1 MPQKTNLNIN
11 PYYDDFDKEDNYY
24 RVLFKPGYPIQARE
38 LTTLQ
43 SILQDQIESFGSHM
57 FKDGSMVIPGGITY
71 ISEYYSVKINE
82 DHLGIPVTLYLD
94 KLIGKKLTGAT
105 SGISLVVDSY
115 LTPAISTDVTDITL
129 FVQYLNSGLNN
140 EIEFLTDGEDLIIE
154 ESFIYGNTSITQ
166 GDTIAS
172 LVTTEACAIGCA
184 AAVSS
189 GVYFIRGSFVNVSSD
204 KIVLDAYTNRPSY
217 RVGLNVS
224 EEVITVKED
233 SGLYDNARGFSN
245 YAAPGSDRLK
255 ITTTLT
261 KKPLTDIDDKNFIEL
276 LKLNG
281 GDVKK
286 LQNKSQY
293 SIIKDYFAKRTF
305 EESGNYAVD
314 KFGVRITE
322 SLNDR
327 ISNEGT
333 YFQGETT
340 QNGLVPSDDLM
351 SVKISPGRAY
361 VRGFDIEKSEET
373 IIDIE
378 KPRDRI
384 NVPRS
389 LVPFEFGTLL
399 RVNNVQGTP
408 YFGLNNVNNI
418 VSLYNQRRDSSTTSP
433 SGWGTK
439 IGDAR
444 VYSFSL
450 TDDTYKNKA
459 SQWDLYLFDVQTY
472 TIITVNRS
480 LNSTQCPATTYVRG
494 LSSGATGYVVT
505 AAAGTSISL
514 TQTSGTFLVGE
525 SIILNEDITISRST
539 TAVAQY
545 SVDDIKAVY
554 QDNASFS
561 GMQQDFMA
569 DSVLSQS
576 STVPGL
582 GFSDRLTITTGGNVT
597 CPGKTFAK
605 VKVGSII
612 RYQISGL
619 AYETFN
625 RVSAVA
631 ADARSFTVVAVTN
644 VNDVCSGALP
654 AANQTVPAFIGTTK
668 LFNKENQ
675 GLYAPLSHTNV
686 GNVNLSGSNLSIRK
700 QVNSLSTSGTGTLN
714 ITTASIGITSAFFET
729 FDAERYSVHYSDGTI
744 EDLTGDQ
751 VSIVSDGAEVA
762 FTGLSTSSSNVTVNV
777 SLVKDSI
784 ISKQKNYIR
793 SSKLTIN
800 KTQSGVGT
808 DSNGLVKNEYY
819 GLRVEDKEISL
830 NRPDVVKITKVL
842 ESLNSS
848 DPVLDKLTFIS
859 GLGLNV
865 NAIVGELVI
874 GAESGSVAQVVEAT
888 SPSEINIVYLSQE
901 KFIVGESVTF
911 DESGIITNL
920 QNITNGSYLDVT
932 NNFRLNKGHKDQ
944 YYDYSRLVR
953 QTDSIP
959 SRKLLVIYDYYEVP
973 SSDVGDA
980 YTVASYPAERFSK
993 DMPLYPSGLR
1003 SSDTLDFRPSV
1014 SVFTSTSASPFA
1026 YSSRNFASSGTNS
1039 SLIITPNESSLVSYD
1054 YYLPRKDLIVL
1065 DALGNFS
1072 VIKGVS
1078 SLDPK
1083 YPTNVEG
1090 AMDIGTIDL
1099 PPYLYNP
1106 NDAVIRLVDNR
1117 RYTMRDIGKL
1127 EDRIENLEVTTSLS
1141 LLELNTKSLQ
1151 IQDAD
1156 GLSRF
1161 KTGFFVDDFKDSSF
1175 IDIND
1180 PDAECAIDSVN
1191 KELVCPLQNYSITPE
1206 LVLSSGTD
1214 YSSVDYSA
1222 DLDLFDSSVRKTGDL
1237 ITLNYTESAWIE
1249 QPLASRVENVNP
1261 FNMIEFNGAIS
1272 LTPASDNWVRDI
1284 FVDGGSR
1291 TITGSFDGSY
1301 IETIK
1306 TSSYPDTH
1314 FRSRNVAF
1322 AAGGLKPLTR
1332 YYPFFDGSSGVDIV
1346 PKLIEISMVSGVF
1359 SAGETLEA
1367 YVGGEKIATFRI
1379 CVPNHKL
1386 GDINNPTSRFSLNP
1400 YNRSL
1405 TLPSAYTASAT
1416 ILNVDIQSLAAEAQG
1431 RFSGRIARNC
1441 TLIGSTSGAQANVS
1455 DIRLITDTFGDVGGA
1470 LFFRD
1475 PLTNPPPAVRF
1486 QVGTRT
1492 YKLTSSSSN
1501 SQSVPGSLLIS
1512 SAETTYSAS
1521 GIVDVYTQ
1529 TRVVVRRPPPPP
1541 PPPPPAQPR
1550 GGKDP
1555 LAQTFTVDETGAF
1568 LTSIDLFFASK
1579 DENEKVFVELRT
1591 VELGTPT
1598 NTLVQDF
1605 ARVTLEPSQ
1614 VNVSDNAEVA
1624 TRVTFPSPI
1633 YLEPNVEYAIVII
1646 APSSNNYE
1654 HWIARMGERTVN
1666 TQSLPNAE
1674 SVLVTKQYIGGSLF
1688 KSQNGTIWTAN
1699 QFEDLKFKLYKANFV
1714 NQTGIVYFNNP
1725 TISENTYVTPTLPLN
1740 PIKTLP
1746 RKLKVGVTSATS
1758 SDMISIL
1765 SPGRKVS
1772 EGSAPGPTGYI
1783 EQAGGNIGNLSLSGV
1798 GTGYANGTYSG
1809 VSFYNITGSGSGA
1822 VGVVTIANGLV
1833 SAVSIG
1839 VGATSGNGYVVG
1851 DVLGITTSAIGKG
1864 GKASI
1869 TVSAI
1874 NSVDTLYL
1882 TNVQGEEF
1890 STGED
1895 LVYYNDSG
1903 SRVALANTD
1912 ITSSTLVSNLY
1923 DGSSLVVSH
1932 NNHGMTSDTNKVS
1945 IANILP
1951 NTPPV
1956 LLTSSIDINSTSI
1969 SIASTAGFATF
1980 EGQTSSTGYVKVN
1993 NEIIFYNSVNGDNT
2007 LGIGTRGTNGSL
2019 IRNHNVG
2026 DIAYK
2031 YELNG
2036 VSLVRLNTS
2045 YNMSSDYSLKTEK
2058 DSDKYA
2064 VQFSRG
2070 DRATGD
2076 TQLSF
2081 IDQKSLGGDS
2091 VRASQN
2097 LQFNTIIPQ
2106 INVITPGQTT
2116 NVTSE
2121 IRTVSGTSAGGSE
2134 IPFTDEGYES
2144 VEINQPNFL
2153 SSPRI
2158 ICSSINEAENLSSL
2172 PRSKSFTMAVTLSS
2186 QDPNLSPVIDTQNTT
2201 LILQRNRVNN
2211 PISDYAKDSRVN
2223 QLKNDP
2229 HNSAY
2234 ICKKISLKQ
2243 PASSLRVFVGAYR
2256 PSTADFRVLYRLFR
2270 ADSSEITQAY
2280 QLFPGYDNLID
2291 TDGDGFGDKIIDPT
2305 LNSGRS
2311 DAFVPPNKANEF
2323 SEYQFTID
2331 NVEQFTAFSIKIVM
2345 SSTDEANPPRFR
2357 DLRAIALA

>member
-24 RVLFKPGYPIQARE
+24 RVLFKPGFPIQARE

-57 FKDGSMVIPGGITY
+57 FKDGSMVIPGGIAY
-71 ISEYYSVKINE
+71 ISEYYSIKIE
-82 DHLGIPVTLYLD
+82 DNHLGIPVTLYLD
-94 KLIGKKLTGAT
+94 KLIGKRLTGAT

-115 LTPAISTDVTDITL
+115 LTPATSTDVTDTTL
-129 FVQYLNSGLNN
+129 FVQYLNAGLNN
-140 EIEFLTDGEDLIIE
+140 EIEFLTDGEELIVE
-154 ESFIYGNTSITQ
+154 ESFIYGNTSIAQ

-172 LVTTEACAIGCA
+172 LIASDASAIGCA
-184 AAVSS
+184 AAISA
-189 GVYFIRGSFVNVSSD
+189 GVYFIRGSFVNVSSE
-204 KIVLDAYTNRPSY
+204 KIVLDAYSNRPSY
-217 RVGLNVS
+217 RVGLNIS

-255 ITTTLT
+255 ISTKLS

-276 LKLNG
+276 LKL
-281 GDVKK
+281 GDGNIKK

-333 YFQGETT
+333 YFSGQTT
-340 QNGLVPSDDLM
+340 QNGLTPSENLM

-373 IIDIE
+373 IVDVE
-378 KPRDRI
+378 KPRDSI
-384 NVPRS
+384 NVPRA
-389 LVPFEFGTLL
+389 LVPFEFGTLI

-408 YFGLNNVNNI
+408 YFGIDNTSNV
-418 VSLYNQRRDSSTTSP
+418 VSLYNRRRDSSTNSP

-439 IGDAR
+439 IGESR

-459 SQWDLYLFDVQTY
+459 SQWDLYLFDIQTY
-472 TIITVNRS
+472 TILTINQS

-505 AAAGTSISL
+505 AASGTSLTL
-514 TQTSGTFLVGE
+514 TQTSGTFLEGE
-525 SIILNEDITISRST
+525 SIILNEDTTISRST
-539 TAVAQY
+539 TGVTQY
-545 SVDDIKAVY
+545 SVDDIKAIY

-569 DSVLSQS
+569 DAVLSQS
-576 STVPGL
+576 STIPGL
-582 GFSDRLTITTGGNVT
+582 GFSDRVTITTSGNVT

-612 RYQISGL
+612 RYRISGL
-619 AYETFN
+619 EYETFN

-631 ADARSFTVVAVTN
+631 ADARSFTVVAVEN
-644 VNDVCSGALP
+644 INDVCSGALP
-654 AANQTVPAFIGTTK
+654 ASNQIVPAFVGTTK
-668 LFNKENQ
+668 LLNKENK
-675 GLYAPLSHTNV
+675 GLYAPLSNINV

-700 QVNSLSTSGTGTLN
+700 QINSLSTGSDGTLN
-714 ITTASIGITSAFFET
+714 ITTSSIGITSAFFET
-729 FDAERYSVHYSDGTI
+729 YDAERYSVHYSNGTI

-751 VSIVSDGAEVA
+751 VSIVSDGTEVA
-762 FTGLSTSSSNVTVNV
+762 FTGLTASQSDVTLNV
-777 SLVKDSI
+777 SLIKNSI

-793 SSKLTIN
+793 SSQFIIN
-800 KTQSGVGT
+800 KTQSGIGT
-808 DSNGLVKNEYY
+808 DNNGLELNKYY
-819 GLRVEDKEISL
+819 GLRVEDREISL
-830 NRPDVVKITKVL
+830 NRPDVVKVTKVL
-842 ESLNSS
+842 ESLNNS
-848 DPVLDKLTFIS
+848 DPVLDKLSFIS
-859 GLGLNV
+859 GISLNT
-865 NAIVGELVI
+865 NAIVGELII
-874 GAESGSVAQVVEAT
+874 GSESGSVAQIVEIPSA
-888 SPSEINIVYLSQE
+888 SEIYIVYLSQE
-901 KFIVGESVTF
+901 KYIIGEQVTF
-911 DESGIITNL
+911 DESGIVTNL
-920 QNITNGSYLDVT
+920 QNITVGSYLDVT
-932 NNFRLNKGHKDQ
+932 NNFRLDKGHKDQ

-959 SRKLLVIYDYYEVP
+959 SRKLLVIHDYFQVP
-973 SSDVGDA
+973 SSDTGDA
-980 YTVASYPAERFSK
+980 YTVATYDAERFAK
-993 DMPLYPSGLR
+993 DVPVYPNGLR
-1003 SSDTLDFRPSV
+1003 STDTLDFRPSV
-1014 SVFTSTSASPFA
+1014 DVFTSTSSSPFA
-1026 YSSRNFASSGTNS
+1026 YESRNFASSGTNS
-1039 SLIITPNESSLVSYD
+1039 SLIVAPNESSLVSYD

-1065 DALGNFS
+1065 DTLGNFS

-1083 YPTNVEG
+1083 HPTNVEG
-1090 AMDIGTIDL
+1090 AMDIATIDL
-1099 PPYLYNP
+1099 PAYLYDP
-1106 NDAVIRLVDNR
+1106 NDAVITLIDNR

-1151 IQDAD
+1151 VQDAD

-1175 IDIND
+1175 IDIAD

-1191 KELVCPLQNYSITPE
+1191 KELICPVQNYSITPE
-1206 LVLSSGTD
+1206 LTLSSGIDYSTAD
-1214 YSSVDYSA
+1214 YSSN
-1222 DLDLFDSSVRKTGDL
+1222 LPLLDSSVRKTGDL
-1237 ITLNYTESAWIE
+1237 ITLDYTETAWIE

-1261 FNMIEFNGAIS
+1261 FNMIEFNGAIQ

-1284 FVDGGSR
+1284 FVNGGSR

-1314 FRSRNVAF
+1314 YRSRNVAF
-1322 AAGGLKPLTR
+1322 AAGGLRPLTR
-1332 YYPFFDGSSGVDIV
+1332 YYPFFDGSSGIDIV
-1346 PKLIEISMVSGVF
+1346 PKLIEISMVSGAF
-1359 SAGETLEA
+1359 SAGETVEGFI
-1367 YVGGEKIATFRI
+1367 GGQKIITFRI
-1379 CVPNHKL
+1379 CIPNHKL
-1386 GDINNPTSRFSLNP
+1386 GPITNPTNRFSLNP

-1405 TLPSAYTASAT
+1405 TLPSAYTSSAT

-1431 RFSGRIARNC
+1431 RFFGRIARNC
-1441 TLIGSTSGAQANVS
+1441 TLIGKTSGAQASVS
-1455 DIRLITDTFGDVGGA
+1455 DIKLITDTFGDVGGA

-1486 QVGTRT
+1486 QVGTRS

-1501 SQSVPGSLLIS
+1501 AESRPGSLLIS

-1529 TRVVVRRPPPPP
+1529 TRVIVRRPPPPP
-1541 PPPPPAQPR
+1541 PPPPPARPR

-1568 LTSIDLFFASK
+1568 LTSVDLFFANK

-1614 VNVSDNAEVA
+1614 VNVSDDGETP

-1633 YLEPNVEYAIVII
+1633 YLEPNQEYALVVI

-1699 QFEDLKFKLYKANFV
+1699 QFEDMKFKLYKANFV

-1725 TISENTYVTPTLPLN
+1725 TISEETYVVPTLPLN

-1746 RKLKVGVTSATS
+1746 RKLKVGITSATNA
-1758 SDMISIL
+1758 DMISIL

-1772 EGSAPGPTGYI
+1772 EGSAPGPIGYI
-1783 EQAGGNIGNLSLSGV
+1783 EQSGGNIGNLSVSGV
-1798 GTGYANGTYSG
+1798 GTGYADGTYSG
-1809 VSFYNITGSGSGA
+1809 VNFYNITGSGSGS
-1822 VGVVTIANGLV
+1822 VGVVTISGGKLTE
-1833 SAVSIG
+1833 VSIG

-1851 DVLGITTSAIGKG
+1851 DVLGITTSAVGKG
-1864 GKASI
+1864 GKATI
-1869 TVSAI
+1869 TVSST

-1882 TNVQGEEF
+1882 SNVQGELF

-1903 SRVALANTD
+1903 TRVALANTD
-1912 ITSSTLVSNLY
+1912 ITSSSLVSNLY
-1923 DGSSLVVSH
+1923 DGTTLLVSH
-1932 NNHGMTSDTNKVS
+1932 NNHGMTADTNKVS
-1945 IANILP
+1945 ISNITP
-1951 NTPPV
+1951 NTTPV
-1956 LLTSSIDINSTSI
+1956 LLTSAVTINSTSI
-1969 SIASTAGFATF
+1969 SVASTSEFATF

-1993 NEIIFYNSVNGDNT
+1993 NEIIFYNSVNADNT

-2036 VSLVRLNTS
+2036 VSLARLNTL
-2045 YNMSSDYSLKTEK
+2045 YDMSADVSLKSEK
-2058 DSDKYA
+2058 DADKYC

-2081 IDQKSLGGDS
+2081 TDQKSLGGDE

-2121 IRTVSGTSAGGSE
+2121 IRTVTGTSAGGSE
-2134 IPFTDEGYES
+2134 IPFIDEGYES
-2144 VEINQPNFL
+2144 VELNQPNFL

-2158 ICSSINEAENLSSL
+2158 VCSSINEESKLSAL
-2172 PRSKSFTMAVTLSS
+2172 PRSKSFTLAVTLSS
-2186 QDPNLSPVIDTQNTT
+2186 NDPNLSPVLDTQNTT

-2223 QLKNDP
+2223 AIKNDP
-2229 HNSAY
+2229 HNAAY
-2234 ICKKISLKQ
+2234 ISKKISLKQ
-2243 PASSLRVFVGAYR
+2243 PASSLKVLIGAYR

-2270 ADSSEITQAY
+2270 ADSSEITQSY

-2291 TDGDGFGDKIIDPT
+2291 TDGDGFGDSVVDPT

-2311 DAFVPPNKANEF
+2311 DAFVAPNKVNEF

-2357 DLRAIALA
+2357 DLRSVALA

>member
-11 PYYDDFDKEDNYY
+11 PYYDDFDREDNYY

-82 DHLGIPVTLYLD
+82 DHLGIPVTSYLD
-94 KLIGKKLTGAT
+94 KLVGLRLTGSET
-105 SGISLVVDSY
+105 GISVVVDSY
-115 LTPAISTDVTDITL
+115 LTPATSSEVTDITL
-129 FVQYLNSGLNN
+129 FVQYLNSGLDN
-140 EIEFLTDGEDLIIE
+140 EIKFLNDGEELITE
-154 ESFIYGNTSITQ
+154 TSFIYGNTSITQ
-166 GDTIAS
+166 GDTVAS
-172 LVTTEACAIGCA
+172 LVSTESCAIGCA
-184 AAVSS
+184 AAISN
-189 GVYFIRGSFVNVSSD
+189 GIYFIRGSFVNVSSD
-204 KIVLDAYTNRPSY
+204 KIVLDPYTNQPSY
-217 RVGLNVS
+217 RVGLTIS
-224 EEVITVKED
+224 EDVVTVKED
-233 SGLYDNARGFSN
+233 SALYDNARGFSN

-255 ITTTLT
+255 ISTILS

-314 KFGVRITE
+314 KFGVKVTE

-327 ISNEGT
+327 ISNGGT
-333 YFQGETT
+333 YFSGEVT
-340 QNGLVPSDDLM
+340 QNGKEPSENLM
-351 SVKISPGRAY
+351 SVKITPGRAY

-373 IIDIE
+373 IIDVE
-378 KPRDRI
+378 KPRDTI
-384 NVPRS
+384 SVPRA

-408 YFGLNNVNNI
+408 YFGINNANNI
-418 VSLYNQRRDSSTTSP
+418 VSLYNQRRDSSTSST

-450 TDDTYKNKA
+450 TDDTYKNK
-459 SQWDLYLFDVQTY
+459 STKWDLYLFDVQTY
-472 TIITVNRS
+472 TILTVNQA

-505 AAAGTSISL
+505 AASGTSITL
-514 TQTSGTFLVGE
+514 TQTSGTFLPNE
-525 SIILNEDITISRST
+525 AIILNEDPSISRSAT
-539 TAVAQY
+539 SITQY
-545 SVDDIKAVY
+545 SVDDIKSVY
-554 QDNASFS
+554 QNCNPTFS

-569 DSVLSQS
+569 DSILSQS
-576 STVPGL
+576 SIIPGL
-582 GFSDRLTITTGGNVT
+582 GFSDRVTITTGGNVT

-631 ADARSFTVVAVTN
+631 ADARSFTVVAVEN
-644 VNDVCSGALP
+644 INDVCSGALP
-654 AANQTVPAFIGTTK
+654 AANQTVPAFVATTK
-668 LFNKENQ
+668 LFNNENQ
-675 GLYAPLSHTNV
+675 GIYAPLSNENV
-686 GNVNLSGSNLSIRK
+686 GKINLSSSNLSIRK
-700 QVNSLSTSGTGTLN
+700 QINSLSVSGSGTLN
-714 ITTASIGITSAFFET
+714 ITSSSIGISSAFFEP
-729 FDAERYSVHYSDGTI
+729 FDAERYSVHYSNGTI

-751 VSIVSDGAEVA
+751 VSIVSDGTEVA
-762 FTGLSTSSSNVTVNV
+762 FTGLTASSTNVTVNV
-777 SLVKDSI
+777 SLIKNSI
-784 ISKQKNYIR
+784 ISKQKNYIKC
-793 SSKLTIN
+793 SKFVVN
-800 KTQSGVGT
+800 KTQSGIGT
-808 DSNGLVKNEYY
+808 DVNGLEKNQYY
-819 GLRVEDKEISL
+819 GLRIEDKEISL
-830 NRPDVVKITKVL
+830 NRADVVKISKVY
-842 ESLNSS
+842 ESLNNQN
-848 DPVLDKLTFIS
+848 PTLDKLSFIS
-859 GLGLNV
+859 GLSLDV
-865 NAIVGELVI
+865 NAIIGEFII
-874 GAESGSVAQVVEAT
+874 GQESGSVAQIVDL
-888 SPSEINIVYLSQE
+888 PSSSEVNIIYLSQE
-901 KFIVGESVTF
+901 KFIIGEAVLF
-911 DESGIITNL
+911 EESGIITNL
-920 QNITNGSYLDVT
+920 QNITNGTYLDVT

-959 SRKLLVIYDYYEVP
+959 SRRLLVIMDYYEVP
-973 SSDVGDA
+973 SSDVGDT
-980 YTVASYPAERFSK
+980 YTVASYPAERFTK
-993 DMPLYPSGLR
+993 DMPLYPNGLR
-1003 SSDTLDFRPSV
+1003 ASDTLDFRPMV
-1014 SVFTSTSASPFA
+1014 AQYTSTSASPFA
-1026 YSSRNFASSGTNS
+1026 YTSRDYSVSGSNS
-1039 SLIITPNESSLVSYD
+1039 SVIVTPNESSLVAYE
-1054 YYLPRKDLIVL
+1054 YYLPRKDLLVL

-1072 VIKGVS
+1072 VVKGVS
-1078 SLDPK
+1078 ALEPK
-1083 YPTNVEG
+1083 LPTNVEG
-1090 AMDIGTIDL
+1090 AMDIATIDL
-1099 PPYLYNP
+1099 PAYLYNP
-1106 NDAVIRLVDNR
+1106 NDAKITLIDNR

-1127 EDRIENLEVTTSLS
+1127 EDRIQTLEVTTSLS
-1141 LLELNTKSLQ
+1141 LLELDTKSLQ
-1151 IQDAD
+1151 VQDAD

-1161 KTGFFVDDFKDSSF
+1161 KSGFFVDDFKDNSF
-1175 IDIND
+1175 IEIDD

-1191 KELVCPLQNYSITPE
+1191 KELVCPIQNYSINPE
-1206 LVLSSGTD
+1206 LVLASGTD
-1214 YSSVDYSA
+1214 YNTADFSA
-1222 DLDLFDSSVRKTGDL
+1222 DLPLFDSSVKKSGDL
-1237 ITLNYTESAWIE
+1237 ITLNYREVEWIS

-1261 FNMIEFNGAIS
+1261 FNMIEFNGGIS

-1291 TITGSFDGSY
+1291 TITGDYDGSY

-1314 FRSRNVAF
+1314 YRSRNVAF

-1332 YYPFFDGSSGVDIV
+1332 YYPFFDGSSGIDIV

-1359 SAGETLEA
+1359 SSGETVEA

-1386 GDINNPTSRFSLNP
+1386 GDINNPTNRFSLNP
-1400 YNRSL
+1400 YNRSI

-1416 ILNVDIQSLAAEAQG
+1416 VLNVDIAALAEEAQG
-1431 RFSGRIARNC
+1431 RFSGRIARSC
-1441 TLIGSTSGAQANVS
+1441 TLIGATSGAQATVS

-1492 YKLTSSSSN
+1492 YKLTSSSTN
-1501 SQSVPGSLLIS
+1501 AQPLPGSLLIS
-1512 SAETTYSAS
+1512 SAETSYSAS
-1521 GIVDVYTQ
+1521 GRVDVYTQ

-1541 PPPPPAQPR
+1541 PPPPPARPR

-1605 ARVTLEPSQ
+1605 SRVALEPSQ
-1614 VNVSDNAEVA
+1614 VNVSSNAEVP

-1633 YLEPNVEYAIVII
+1633 YLEPNVEYAIVVI

-1699 QFEDLKFKLYKANFV
+1699 QFEDMKFKLYKAQFV
-1714 NQTGIVYFNNP
+1714 NTTGIVYFNNP
-1725 TISENTYVTPTLPLN
+1725 TISENTYITPKLPLN

-1746 RKLKVGVTSATS
+1746 RKLKVGITPVTTAN
-1758 SDMISIL
+1758 MISIL

-1772 EGSAPGPTGYI
+1772 EGSDPGPTGYI
-1783 EQAGGNIGNLSLSGV
+1783 EQAGGKIGNLALSGV

-1809 VSFYNITGSGSGA
+1809 VSFYNITGNGSGA
-1822 VGVVTIANGLV
+1822 VGIVTVANNLV
-1833 SAVSIG
+1833 SAISI
-1839 VGATSGNGYVVG
+1839 TSGTPGSGYVVG
-1851 DVLGITTSAIGKG
+1851 DVLGISTAGVGKG
-1864 GKASI
+1864 GKATI
-1869 TVSAI
+1869 TVSSI

-1882 TNVQGEEF
+1882 SNVQGEQF

-1903 SRVALANTD
+1903 TRVSLANTD
-1912 ITSSTLVSNLY
+1912 IASSTLISNLY
-1923 DGSSLVVSH
+1923 NGTTIEVSH
-1932 NNHGMTSDTNKVS
+1932 NNHGMTADTNKVS
-1945 IANILP
+1945 ISNILP
-1951 NTPPV
+1951 NTSPV
-1956 LLTSSIDINSTSI
+1956 QLTAAVNINSTKI
-1969 SIASTAGFATF
+1969 SVASTSQFATF

-1993 NEIIFYNSVNGDNT
+1993 NEIIFYNSVNADNT

-2036 VSLVRLNTS
+2036 VSLTRLNTS
-2045 YNMSSDYSLKTEK
+2045 YTMSADYALKSQK
-2058 DSDKYA
+2058 DTDKYC

-2081 IDQKSLGGDS
+2081 TDQKSLGGDS

-2134 IPFTDEGYES
+2134 IPFIDEGYES

-2158 ICSSINEAENLSSL
+2158 ICSSINEAQNLSAL
-2172 PRSKSFTMAVTLSS
+2172 PRSKSFTLAVTLSS
-2186 QDPNLSPVIDTQNTT
+2186 QDPNLSPVLDAQNTT
-2201 LILQRNRVNN
+2201 LILQRNRINN
-2211 PISDYAKDSRVN
+2211 PISDYVRDGRVN
-2223 QLKNDP
+2223 QLSNDP
-2229 HNSAY
+2229 HTSAY
-2234 ICKKISLKQ
+2234 ISKKISLKQ
-2243 PASSLRVFVGAYR
+2243 PASSLKVFVGAYR
-2256 PSTADFRVLYRLFR
+2256 PETSDFRVLYRLFR
-2270 ADSSEITQAY
+2270 ADSSEITQSY

-2291 TDGDGFGDKIIDPT
+2291 TDGDGFGDVVIDPT

-2311 DAFVPPNKANEF
+2311 DAYVTPNKANQY

-2345 SSTDEANPPRFR
+2345 SSTDEANPPRFK
-2357 DLRAIALA
+2357 DLRALALA